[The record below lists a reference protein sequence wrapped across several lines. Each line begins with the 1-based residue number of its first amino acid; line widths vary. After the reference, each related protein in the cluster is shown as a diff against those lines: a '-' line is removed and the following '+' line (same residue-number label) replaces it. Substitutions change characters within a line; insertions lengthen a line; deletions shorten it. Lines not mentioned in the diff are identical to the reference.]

1 MNHKKLKHC
10 KTCDAVIAK
19 SAKRCPYCGA
29 RNQEFHPIR
38 GLIAFFVTVFALII
52 IIAVSGSTSDDS
64 SDMDSSTGQKGTV
77 SIDSKKEEVETI
89 SISAE
94 DLWNAYQENA
104 VNADT
109 LYKGK
114 MLSVTGTISDI
125 TQDAL
130 TKNPCLALS
139 TGDSFNLYPI
149 QCFFDGSEDTVATIS
164 ELRDGQEVTIV
175 GKCQGVSIV
184 HVQLANCT
192 LSN

>member
-38 GLIAFFVTVFALII
+38 GLIAFFVTLFALII
-52 IIAVSGSTSDDS
+52 IIAVSGSMSDDS
-64 SDMDSSTGQKGTV
+64 NDMNSNSDQKDA
-77 SIDSKKEEVETI
+77 SLIDSNKEEVEVI
-89 SISAE
+89 SVSAE
-94 DLWNAYQENA
+94 DLWNSYEENS

-130 TKNPCLALS
+130 TKNPCIALS

-149 QCFFDGSEDTVATIS
+149 QCFFGGSDDTVATIS